1 MDGIILEICIAY
13 EEGRYAAANF
23 IGTNKYNPE
32 SAQGQAWE
40 FGHTEIIMQLFDNAE
55 EHK

>member
-13 EEGRYAAANF
+13 EEGREAARNC

-40 FGHTEIIMQLFDNAE
+40 FGHTEIVRQLFDNEAAQ
-55 EHK
+55 K